1 MLCSVTLA
9 LQWQH
14 LPCTLPSYCLLTHCY
29 YCCYY
34 CDGDDDYQ
42 VHRDHIYGAH
52 VSEYM
57 EYLMEEDEA
66 LYKEQ
71 FATYIELG
79 LGPENMEEVLQGVHK
94 VCI

>member
-1 MLCSVTLA
+1 
-9 LQWQH
+9 
-14 LPCTLPSYCLLTHCY
+14 
-29 YCCYY
+29 
-34 CDGDDDYQ
+34 

-94 VCI
+94 VYTVYTHVYMHF

>member
-1 MLCSVTLA
+1 
-9 LQWQH
+9 
-14 LPCTLPSYCLLTHCY
+14 
-29 YCCYY
+29 
-34 CDGDDDYQ
+34 
-42 VHRDHIYGAH
+42 
-52 VSEYM
+52 M

-94 VCI
+94 VCMIKLHVH